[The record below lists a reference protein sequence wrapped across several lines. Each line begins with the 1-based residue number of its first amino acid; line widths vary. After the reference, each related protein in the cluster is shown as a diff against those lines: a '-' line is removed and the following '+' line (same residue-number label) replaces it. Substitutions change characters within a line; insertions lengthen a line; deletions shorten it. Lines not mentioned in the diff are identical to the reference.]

1 MGQISGRYVSISD
14 QIENIYKFTL
24 SVKVTNMMKVGGRAV
39 CTKITLRSKLSL
51 QTVFVESILYHL
63 GR

>member
-39 CTKITLRSKLSL
+39 CKKNTLRSKLSL

>member
-1 MGQISGRYVSISD
+1 MSISD

-24 SVKVTNMMKVGGRAV
+24 SVKVTNMMKVRGRAV
-39 CTKITLRSKLSL
+39 CKKDTLRSKLSL

>member
-1 MGQISGRYVSISD
+1 MSISD

-39 CTKITLRSKLSL
+39 CKKNTLRSKLSL

>member
-24 SVKVTNMMKVGGRAV
+24 SVKVTNMMKVAGRAV
-39 CTKITLRSKLSL
+39 CKKNTLRSKLSL

>member
-1 MGQISGRYVSISD
+1 MSISD

-24 SVKVTNMMKVGGRAV
+24 SVTNMMKVGGRAV
-39 CTKITLRSKLSL
+39 CKKNTLRSKLSL